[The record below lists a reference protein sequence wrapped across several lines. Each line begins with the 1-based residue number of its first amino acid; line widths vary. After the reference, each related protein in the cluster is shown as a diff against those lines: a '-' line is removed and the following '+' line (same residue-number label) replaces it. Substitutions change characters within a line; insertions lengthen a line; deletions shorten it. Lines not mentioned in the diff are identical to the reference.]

1 MTRRGAPERE
11 AAGPTYQ
18 AALTRVATNLRR
30 LRAARGWTQE
40 ETARRCADMAPQYLQ
55 LVEREGANLTLS
67 TLARLADGFGID
79 IGDLLL
85 VGEPLPP
92 RAVGRPR
99 KRDQEATA
107 PDEPPAPPGS
117 AEDGPPSGVSAARS
131 P

>member
-1 MTRRGAPERE
+1 MTKRGAPERE
-11 AAGPTYQ
+11 PAGPTYQ

-40 ETARRCADMAPQYLQ
+40 EAARRCADMAPQYLQ

-79 IGDLLL
+79 IADLLL

-92 RAVGRPR
+92 RVVGRPR
-99 KRDQEATA
+99 KREQEATA
-107 PDEPPAPPGS
+107 PEELPAPP
-117 AEDGPPSGVSAARS
+117 ATPEPEPP
-131 P
+131 